1 MHKNISLIY
10 LAFVLLFFCKG
21 LQAQNAS
28 VNNTGTAANA
38 SAMLDVSA
46 ANKGLLIP
54 RVSLVS
60 ASDVSTIASPAT
72 SLLVYNLA
80 TSGTAPD
87 NVVPG
92 YYYWNGSRWTSFGG
106 KVASLLTFSTG
117 IILNGSSVTSA
128 APVLMGFGNHT
139 TETINFTGES
149 TMPPET
155 GGFSFPIP
163 FNGVLQN
170 LQVSSDLLVVSSSS
184 INTLGLQYDFT
195 VFVASSVINNGI
207 DHPSAPYITTPLTS
221 SVRFGFPNTLITPGT
236 FRTATN
242 INLGSLVVNA
252 GDRIGIR
259 IRTNQSTD
267 PSASDV
273 TQLSFSATLTYTQ
286 Q

>member
-1 MHKNISLIY
+1 MQKNISLKY
-10 LAFVLLFFCKG
+10 FAFVLVFFCKG
-21 LQAQNAS
+21 LQAQNVS
-28 VNNTGTAANA
+28 VNNTGAAANA

-60 ASDVSTIASPAT
+60 ATDASTIASPAT

-80 TSGTAPD
+80 TAGTAPD

-170 LQVSSDLLVVSSSS
+170 LQVSSDLLVVSASS
-184 INTLGLQYDFT
+184 INTIGLQYDFT
-195 VFVASSVINNGI
+195 VFVSSSVNNGI
-207 DHPSAPYITTPLTS
+207 DHLSVPYVTTPLTS
-221 SVRFGFPNTLITPGT
+221 SVRFGFPNTVITPGT

-242 INLGSLVVNA
+242 INMGSLIVNA

-259 IRTNQSTD
+259 VRPLVSTD
-267 PSASDV
+267 ISASDV
-273 TQLSFSATLTYTQ
+273 TQLSFSASLTYTQ